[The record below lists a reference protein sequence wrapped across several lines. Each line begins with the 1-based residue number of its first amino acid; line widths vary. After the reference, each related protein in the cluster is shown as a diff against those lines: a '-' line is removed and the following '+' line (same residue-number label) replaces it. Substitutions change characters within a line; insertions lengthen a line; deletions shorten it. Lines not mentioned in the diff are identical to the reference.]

1 MHFRA
6 KRLHILLLRSF
17 AGPFAMTFLIV
28 IFIMVM
34 QFLFKYIND
43 LIGKGLEFPVVAEF
57 LLYLTAT
64 MVPMALPLAILM
76 AALMTFGNLGEFYEL
91 TAMKSSGVSL
101 VRIMLPLIIVAV
113 FLSIGAFLF
122 SNYMLPVTNL
132 KMRSLLYD
140 IQRKRPSFQIVEGI
154 FYNGIEG
161 YSMRIDTKDPNSNIL
176 YGIRI
181 YDHTERKGNTL
192 VTVADSGYMQVSADD
207 QYLIFTLYSG
217 RSYNELESDRK
228 NKKDFTYPH
237 RRDIFQE
244 QTILIEL
251 TGFGLDRTDESLFK
265 SNYSMMSLN
274 SLAHYEDS
282 FRIEINKI
290 YRNVNDA
297 LSERTYYN
305 YRRISPSKTKNE
317 PDEENDFVMFRLNLD
332 SLFNEL
338 EVRYKI
344 QTIDQALVQARA
356 SMNHIS
362 TSSTNTEA
370 KVSRLRRYQIEI
382 QRKFTLSFA
391 CLIFF
396 FIGAPL
402 GAIIRKGG
410 LGMPAVISVLFFL
423 AWYVLSMSGEQ
434 FARDSALSPVFGMW
448 LSSAILLP
456 IGIWLTY
463 KSMTDS
469 SLMDM
474 ETYHLFF
481 RRLRRRIRYIR
492 IKFGRRT

>member
-1 MHFRA
+1 MHFRT
-6 KRLHILLLRSF
+6 KRIHILLLRSF
-17 AGPFAMTFLIV
+17 AGPFALTFFIV

-43 LIGKGLEFPVVAEF
+43 LIGKGLEFQVVSEF
-57 LLYLTAT
+57 VLYLTAT

-101 VRIMLPLIIVAV
+101 IRIMLPLIIVAV

-122 SNYMLPVTNL
+122 SNYMLPLTNL

-161 YSMRIDTKDPNSNIL
+161 YSMRIDTRDPDTNIL

-181 YDHTERKGNTL
+181 YDHTERKGNIM

-217 RSYNELESDRK
+217 RSYNEIQSDRK

-237 RRDIFQE
+237 RRDLFQE

-265 SNYSMMSLN
+265 SNVSMMSLN
-274 SLAHYEDS
+274 MLGHYEDS
-282 FRIEINKI
+282 FRTEINKI
-290 YRNVNDA
+290 YRNVNEA
-297 LSERTYYN
+297 LSQRTYYN
-305 YRRISPSKTKNE
+305 YKRAGPKTTENE
-317 PDEENDFVMFRLNLD
+317 PHEDDYVIYRLNLD

-338 EVRYKI
+338 EGRYEI

-370 KVSRLRRYQIEI
+370 KVTRLRRYQIET

-410 LGMPAVISVLFFL
+410 LGMPTVISVLFFL

-434 FARDSALSPVFGMW
+434 FARDSALSPVLGMW

-474 ETYHLFF
+474 ETYYLFF
-481 RRLRRRIRYIR
+481 RRIRRRIRYIR
-492 IKFGRRT
+492 IKFGSRT

>member
-17 AGPFAMTFLIV
+17 AGPFALTFLIV

-43 LIGKGLEFPVVAEF
+43 LIGKGLEFPVVSEF
-57 LLYLTAT
+57 VLYLTAS

-122 SNYMLPVTNL
+122 SNYVLPVANL

-140 IQRKRPSFQIVEGI
+140 IQRKRPAFNIVEGI

-161 YSMRIDTKDPNSNIL
+161 YSMRIDTKDPDTNIL

-181 YDHTERKGNTL
+181 YDHTDRKGNTL
-192 VTVADSGYMQVSADD
+192 VTIADSGFMQVSADD
-207 QYLIFTLYSG
+207 QYLIFTLYNG
-217 RSYNELESDRK
+217 RSYNELDVDRK
-228 NKKDFTYPH
+228 NKVDFTYPH
-237 RRDIFQE
+237 RRDLFQE

-265 SNYSMMSLN
+265 SNYSMMSLKM
-274 SLAHYEDS
+274 LGHYEDS
-282 FRIEINKI
+282 FRTEINTI
-290 YRNVNDA
+290 YKNIQTVLR
-297 LSERTYYN
+297 ERTYYN
-305 YRRISPSKTKNE
+305 YRRATPVSTQREKEK
-317 PDEENDFVMFRLNLD
+317 DELIIHRLNPD
-332 SLFNEL
+332 SLFQEMGG
-338 EVRYKI
+338 RYKG
-344 QTIDQALVQARA
+344 QTLEQALVQARA

-362 TSSTNTEA
+362 TSSTNTES
-370 KVSRLRRYQIEI
+370 KVSRLRRYQIET

-410 LGMPAVISVLFFL
+410 LGMPTVISVLFFL

-434 FARDSALSPVFGMW
+434 FARDSALSPVLGMW

-469 SLMDM
+469 PLLEM
-474 ETYHLFF
+474 ETYYLFF
-481 RRLRRRIRYIR
+481 RRIRRRVRYIR
-492 IKFGRRT
+492 IKVGGKR

>member
-1 MHFRA
+1 MHFKA

-43 LIGKGLEFPVVAEF
+43 LIGKGLEFPVVSEF
-57 LLYLTAT
+57 VLYLTAT

-76 AALMTFGNLGEFYEL
+76 AALMTFGNLGEYYEL

-140 IQRKRPSFQIVEGI
+140 IQRKRPAFQIVEGI

-161 YSMRIDTKDPNSNIL
+161 YSMRIDKRDPDTDIL

-181 YDHTERKGNTL
+181 YDHTERKGNTM

-217 RSYNELESDRK
+217 RSYNEIESESK
-228 NKKDFTYPH
+228 NKQDFTYPD
-237 RRDIFQE
+237 RRDLFQK

-274 SLAHYEDS
+274 MLGHYEDS
-282 FRIEINKI
+282 FRTEINKI
-290 YRNVNDA
+290 YRDVNDA
-297 LSERTYYN
+297 LIKRTYYN
-305 YRRISPSKTKNE
+305 YRRAGPRSIESGTHKK
-317 PDEENDFVMFRLNLD
+317 DDYIMYRLNLD
-332 SLFNEL
+332 SLYNEL
-338 EVRYKI
+338 EDRYKI

-362 TSSTNTEA
+362 TSGTNTEA
-370 KVSRLRRYQIEI
+370 KVSRLRRYQIET

-410 LGMPAVISVLFFL
+410 LGMPTVISVLFFL

-434 FARDSALSPVFGMW
+434 FARDSALSPVLGMW

-474 ETYHLFF
+474 ETYYLFF
-481 RRLRRRIRYIR
+481 RRIRRRIRYIR
-492 IKFGRRT
+492 IKFGSRK